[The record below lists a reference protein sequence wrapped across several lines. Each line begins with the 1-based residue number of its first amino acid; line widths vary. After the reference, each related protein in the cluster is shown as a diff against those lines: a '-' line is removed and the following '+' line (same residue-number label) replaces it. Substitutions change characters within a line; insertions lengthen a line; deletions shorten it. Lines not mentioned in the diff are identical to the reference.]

1 MCGLFVRGL
10 FVCGLFVRGLFV
22 CGLFVWGGG
31 FVQAVEMEGWAGGI
45 LKKAMLRGLDGDVAL
60 ICADPSAFEPL
71 RCEKSCTRTTEEICD
86 GVAFVAPRTQQAFE
100 QGQRFLG
107 RIARAFC
114 AGAVHHIGDII
125 PDIADMLG
133 FEDMV
138 FVVFEEILDTDLP
151 IARVINAAFQS
162 QPIDALIG
170 VITAWAGFERVALFV
185 DQDMLGELCFGM
197 AEDAVLSVVSGC
209 AFGKDQ

>member
-1 MCGLFVRGL
+1 
-10 FVCGLFVRGLFV
+10 
-22 CGLFVWGGG
+22 
-31 FVQAVEMEGWAGGI
+31 
-45 LKKAMLRGLDGDVAL
+45 MLRGFDGDIAL
-60 ICADPSAFEPL
+60 ICADPSAFESL
-71 RCEKSCTRTTEEICD
+71 RREKGCARATEQIRN
-86 GVAFVAPRTQQAFE
+86 GVAFIAPRTQQAFE

-114 AGAVHHIGDII
+114 AGAVHHIGDIV
-125 PDIADMLG
+125 PDIADLLG

-138 FVVFEEILDTDLP
+138 FVMFEEILDTDLP
-151 IARVINAAFQS
+151 IARVVNAAFES

-170 VITAWAGFERVALFV
+170 VIAAWAGFKRAAQFI

-197 AEDAVLSVVSGC
+197 AKDAVLSVISGC